1 MLRSLHI
8 ENIAVVER
16 ADVQFRE
23 GLNVLTGETGAGKSI
38 IIDALYAVTGGRT
51 SRELVRA
58 GAERC
63 LASAEFD
70 ADGTQV
76 WCGENGVEPEDG
88 TLIVQRTVSAD
99 GKGTCRVNG
108 VPVTVSQLRALG
120 ALLVDIHGQN
130 DGRQLL
136 DEGRHL
142 DYLDAFAS
150 DREQLDAYQAAY
162 AAYTANEREIQRL
175 SLDEDTRRQLAESLS
190 YRVQELEKAQ
200 LRAGEETE
208 LEQRSELLRNAEKLR
223 ESAEGA
229 YTALYGSEG
238 SALEL
243 TGQARGWL
251 SRARGW
257 STGLAQ
263 ADDALAEAAA
273 LLQDA
278 AELVRDVRDSLDFS
292 SEEFDRVES
301 RLVQLRRLEKKFS
314 VPNEAALLTL
324 YDQSAQR
331 LAQIEYGDEAL
342 EKLVQKRESL
352 KKACLAAAK
361 RLTTARKQAGEA
373 LARRVEAELKD
384 LSMPSVRFV
393 TVVEPLGGSPGFG
406 PKGADEVRFLM
417 SANAG
422 EAPGRISRIASGG
435 ELSRIML
442 ALKTVFGQNDP
453 VPTAV
458 FDEIDTG
465 VSGVAASRVG
475 EKLAITGRYRQVL
488 CVSHLPQI
496 AAMADGQYLIEK
508 AERGGRTYT
517 TVTELDRIGRR
528 RELARLIGGDNITDT
543 TTASAEE
550 QLAAADAWKQK
561 WIEER
566 RHDPV

>member
-16 ADVQFRE
+16 ADVQFRA

-38 IIDALYAVTGGRT
+38 VIDALYAVTGGRT
-51 SRELVRA
+51 SRELVRS

-63 LASAEFD
+63 LAAAEFD
-70 ADGTQV
+70 ADAAMG
-76 WCGENGVEPEDG
+76 WCADNGVEPEDG

-99 GKGTCRVNG
+99 GKGACRVNG

-136 DEGRHL
+136 DESRHL
-142 DYLDAFAS
+142 DYLDAFAG
-150 DREQLDAYQAAY
+150 DRMEMAAYQAAY
-162 AAYTANEREIQRL
+162 EAWQANERQIARL
-175 SLDEDTRRQLAESLS
+175 SMDDETRRRLAESLT

-200 LRAGEETE
+200 LKAGEEPE
-208 LEQRSELLRNAEKLR
+208 LEARSALLRNSEKLR
-223 ESAEGA
+223 EAAEGA
-229 YTALYGSEG
+229 FGALYGDES
-238 SALEL
+238 SAVEL

-251 SRARGW
+251 ARARGW
-257 STGLAQ
+257 SGDLAA
-263 ADDALAEAAA
+263 ADDALAEAAS

-278 AELVRDVRDSLDFS
+278 AERVRDTLDSLDFS
-292 SEEFDRVES
+292 PEEFDRVEG
-301 RLVQLRRLEKKFS
+301 RLAQLRRLEKKFS
-314 VPNEAALLTL
+314 AADEAELIAI
-324 YDQSAQR
+324 YEESAAR
-331 LAQIEYGDEAL
+331 LAEIEYGGEAL
-342 EKLVQKRESL
+342 EKLRAKAEAL
-352 KKACLAAAK
+352 KKDCLAAAEK
-361 RLTTARKQAGEA
+361 LTAARQKAGKA
-373 LARRVEAELKD
+373 LAARVERELKE

-393 TVVEPLGGSPGFG
+393 TEIGPMGGQPGFG
-406 PKGADEVRFLM
+406 EKGADEVRFLM

-422 EAPGRISRIASGG
+422 ETPGRISRIASGG

-475 EKLAITGRYRQVL
+475 EKLALTGMHRQVL
-488 CVSHLPQI
+488 CVSHLAQI
-496 AAMADGQYLIEK
+496 AAMADSQYLIEK
-508 AERGGRTYT
+508 SERNGRTYT
-517 TVTELDRIGRR
+517 TVTELDRAGRV
-528 RELARLIGGDNITDT
+528 REIARLTGGDNITET
-543 TTASAEE
+543 TTASAGE

-561 WIEER
+561 TASR
-566 RHDPV
+566 RDGT